1 MGVTT
6 AGMSM
11 APATKSPSRG
21 MLPGIIAFLLLAG
34 MQALAISISVADRDM
49 GHLQKIMYVHV
60 PAAWNMM
67 IAYFV
72 VAIASLKYLWKGKE
86 NDDLLAASAAEAG
99 ALMTGLLLILGM
111 IWAKPT
117 WGIWWTWDARL
128 TSSAVLFFIYVGY
141 LILRA
146 FVDDPDRRAQ
156 WSAAVGLLGAL
167 NVPIVYMSVR
177 WWRTLHQPQS
187 SPRTLDPNYT
197 LGLRVNA
204 IAVMIILIWFI
215 KHRYDTAKMERAA
228 DQMHERLALSG
239 RGGINA

>member
-1 MGVTT
+1 MGATTADRSVTT
-6 AGMSM
+6 ATSVR
-11 APATKSPSRG
+11 SRG
-21 MLPGIIAFLLLAG
+21 LLIGVIAFAVLAAT
-34 MQALAISISVADRDM
+34 QAYAISISVPDRDM

-72 VAIASLKYLWKGKE
+72 VAVASLRYLWKGEE
-86 NDDLLAASAAEAG
+86 NADLLAAAAAETG
-99 ALMTGLLLILGM
+99 ALFTGLLLILGM

-128 TSSAVLFFIYVGY
+128 TSSAVLFFMYVGY

-177 WWRTLHQPQS
+177 WWRTLHQVQS

-197 LGLRVNA
+197 IGLRINA
-204 IAVMIILIWFI
+204 IAVMLVLIFFI
-215 KHRYDTAKMERAA
+215 RHRYQTAQIERAA
-228 DQMHERLALSG
+228 DELHERAALG
-239 RGGINA
+239 FRGGINA